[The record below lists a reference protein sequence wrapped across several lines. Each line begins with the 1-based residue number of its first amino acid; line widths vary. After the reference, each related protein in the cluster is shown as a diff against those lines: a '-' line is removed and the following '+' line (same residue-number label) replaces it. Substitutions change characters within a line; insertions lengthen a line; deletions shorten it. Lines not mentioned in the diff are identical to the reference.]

1 MYHISKW
8 YMLYVRAAFYE
19 NIAPNGKNGH
29 INSRKNA
36 VEGAGGGW
44 FGVEGSPNRC

>member
-1 MYHISKW
+1 M
-8 YMLYVRAAFYE
+8 VCAAFYE

-36 VEGAGGGW
+36 VEGGAGAGLAVRVART
-44 FGVEGSPNRC
+44 GVDNNGSPSK